1 MNDSHSVKYVIPF
14 SEYIDSALQ
23 EQLELESDI
32 EQQFLELSNL
42 ERCSPSQFSTFQH
55 DQW

>member
-1 MNDSHSVKYVIPF
+1 MLYCF

-32 EQQFLELSNL
+32 EQQILELSDL
-42 ERCSPSQFSTFQH
+42 ERCSPSQLATLFQH
-55 DQW
+55 DQT

>member
-1 MNDSHSVKYVIPF
+1 MILILCNFITF

-42 ERCSPSQFSTFQH
+42 ERCSPSQFSAFQH
-55 DQW
+55 DQ